1 MIDMFWFL
9 LMFFVDISFV
19 KNIQFM
25 LWVFEVKK
33 ILNVYILKYFFFK
46 YYKYC

>member
-19 KNIQFM
+19 KSIQFM

-33 ILNVYILKYFFFK
+33 NILNVYILKYFFLK
-46 YYKYC
+46 VL